1 MRRVG
6 TWLLW
11 VGGLLLSAHLW
22 AADPTAPVSLP
33 APGSHAAGL
42 TPGVI
47 TVIDPVRSKPLKPVE
62 VSYRGYPA
70 VVMLDLLLG
79 QRWRAPGTLV
89 GFETKDGYLSLV
101 PSERLQKYP
110 AYLVYERAD
119 GDAFSVEVP
128 PLDHLVP
135 LGPWYLVWNNV
146 MNPDLRVDGATY
158 WPYQVTGMKIM
169 DAQSL
174 QPLYPPMLPESYRRG
189 ARLTQQY
196 CLSCHQ
202 VNRVGGS
209 KMPIDLAQWATG
221 QSFARFATWVLDPS
235 GKDPL
240 TTMPALAVDRPAAER
255 QMMARQI
262 YGYLRALGALGNPES
277 RAGH

>member
-1 MRRVG
+1 MPRLRS
-6 TWLLW
+6 WRILFC
-11 VGGLLLSAHLW
+11 GLLLSGHLW
-22 AADPTAPVSLP
+22 AAESAAPVPLP
-33 APGSHAAGL
+33 PPGPHAAGM

-70 VVMLDLLLG
+70 VVVLDLLLG
-79 QRWRAPGTLV
+79 QRWRTPGALV

-101 PSERLQKYP
+101 PGERLQKYP
-110 AYLVYERAD
+110 AYLVYENAD

-146 MNPDLRVDGATY
+146 MNPELRVDGATY
-158 WPYQVTGMKIM
+158 WPYQVTRMKVM
-169 DAQSL
+169 DTRSL
-174 QPLYPPMLPESYRRG
+174 QPLFPAMLPESYREG
-189 ARLTQQY
+189 ARLTQKY

-202 VNRVGGS
+202 VNQVGGT

-235 GKDPL
+235 GKNPL

-262 YGYLRALGALGNPES
+262 YGYLRALGALGNTS
-277 RAGH
+277 RSSGR